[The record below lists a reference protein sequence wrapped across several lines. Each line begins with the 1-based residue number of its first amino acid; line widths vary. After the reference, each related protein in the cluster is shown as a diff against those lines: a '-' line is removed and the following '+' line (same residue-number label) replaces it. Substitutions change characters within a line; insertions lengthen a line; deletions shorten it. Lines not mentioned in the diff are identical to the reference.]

1 MSNIVQMSNYCGAG
15 GEATNNCLY
24 KDGTGECEMMGC
36 GLSDPNLSLIGN
48 ICQGGALNSD
58 PNYCKGVSGC
68 KIVSDPIKNA
78 CGGSVGSSQAC
89 RGIPY
94 PANVTGLGH
103 SVTCCDDANFSGD
116 NIACSG
122 AVLDNAFCE
131 KQADTMPVCHAETS
145 AHHQRK
151 HSGNF
156 GGQGQGAQPQPPLGP
171 GGKPPVTV
179 NTLSAWN
186 MGLGIG
192 SIAVGVI
199 LFVVFLE
206 KRSVA
211 AAIFALLL
219 FAGMGVVF
227 LMNIIKIKENYG
239 NLPAQ
244 CKDSDCSGKPCHGG
258 GKGAKCRPGA
268 CRMTTGNEC
277 CLQEDGSPCPPLSC
291 SDAGVCS
298 PCENANPQACK
309 KDSDCPSGKYCRN

>member
-1 MSNIVQMSNYCGAG
+1 MSSIKCEKSSRMCGEDSVSCASGEGSQCLGGPCQSGTNCWDFSNQTQMQAG
-15 GEATNNCLY
+15 
-24 KDGTGECEMMGC
+24 
-36 GLSDPNLSLIGN
+36 I
-48 ICQGGALNSD
+48 
-58 PNYCKGVSGC
+58 
-68 KIVSDPIKNA
+68 
-78 CGGSVGSSQAC
+78 QAC
-89 RGIPY
+89 RASCNLSSSHACVGKTY

-116 NIACSG
+116 NIACGG
-122 AVLDNAFCE
+122 AVMDNAFCE
-131 KQADTMPVCHAETS
+131 QQADNMPVCHAETS

-192 SIAVGVI
+192 SIVVGVV
-199 LFVVFLE
+199 LLVVFLE

-244 CKDSDCSGKPCHGG
+244 CKDSDCSGKPCYGG
-258 GKGAKCRPGA
+258 GTGAKCRPGA
-268 CRMTTGNEC
+268 CRMITGNNC
-277 CLQEDGSPCPPLSC
+277 CLQEDGSPCPSLSC

-298 PCENANPQACK
+298 PCEDANPQACK
-309 KDSDCPSGKYCRN
+309 KDSDCPSGACRN